1 MKRFILPF
9 VLALVAGVG
18 IASGAAVMTAKPVA
32 PVISADSAA
41 RLAADTSGLRV
52 VGSPPV
58 GAVKAAA
65 TAGATHADSAQH
77 HDSASA
83 KVVLA
88 SAPVPAPA
96 VPTRTTAL
104 GAPVAADAA
113 APPPEK
119 RIARVIAAMQ
129 PRDAAKVF
137 TQMTDHDVAIIMGNL
152 TEKQEAAILA
162 QLPPDR
168 LAAITKLALKSTPSV
183 K

>member
-1 MKRFILPF
+1 MKRLILPF
-9 VLALVAGVG
+9 VLALVTGVG

-52 VGSPPV
+52 IGAPPA
-58 GAVKAAA
+58 GTAKASA

-77 HDSASA
+77 RDSAKIA
-83 KVVLA
+83 LA
-88 SAPVPAPA
+88 SAPVA
-96 VPTRTTAL
+96 PTRPVVPVPVP
-104 GAPVAADAA
+104 GAQTAADAA

>member
-52 VGSPPV
+52 VGSPPA
-58 GAVKAAA
+58 GTAKTSA

-83 KVVLA
+83 KIVLA
-88 SAPVPAPA
+88 SAPVA
-96 VPTRTTAL
+96 PTRPVATVPMP
-104 GAPVAADAA
+104 GAQAAADAA